1 MTIGVLGGGQLGRM
15 LALAGAPLGERFL
28 FLDPT
33 AESPA
38 GHVSDLIVGAYDDRA
53 SLAELASRC
62 RVITYEFESVPVAAV
77 RALEEL
83 GATVFPPAA
92 ALEAA
97 QDRFL
102 EKSFFERL
110 GIPTASFARVDTRD
124 ELSPRSPASVSPR
137 CSRRAASATTARGR

>member
-1 MTIGVLGGGQLGRM
+1 DERRPVPPGSAERELARGAARPTPEEGVTIGVLGGGQLGRM

-62 RVITYEFESVPVAAV
+62 RVITYEFESVPVA
-77 RALEEL
+77 
-83 GATVFPPAA
+83 
-92 ALEAA
+92 
-97 QDRFL
+97 
-102 EKSFFERL
+102 
-110 GIPTASFARVDTRD
+110 
-124 ELSPRSPASVSPR
+124 
-137 CSRRAASATTARGR
+137 